1 MLFRMIKG
9 ALIRQKGKML
19 LIALTIALGASL
31 ATSMINVMLDV
42 RDKVNEELKR
52 YGANIVV
59 KPNDS
64 TLLNDIYSVEDG
76 AALKQ
81 SWLREDELG
90 KIKEIFWTFN
100 IRDFAPFLNVNV
112 KLNGDTNVKLV
123 GTWFNHHLSLATGE
137 ELDAGVRDLRSWWDI
152 SAGAWIDESK
162 PEALN
167 QVMIGAEL
175 ARNYGIQAGDTVTL
189 SGTDK
194 QKDVL
199 VYAVF
204 DSGDD
209 ADSEI
214 WAPLDL
220 VQELSGLEGC
230 VSNVEVS
237 ALTKPDDE
245 LSLRAAQN
253 PGGLSPTEWDTW
265 YCTAYVSAICYQIT
279 EVMTNSTA
287 NVVRQVAEGEG
298 AILSK
303 IELLMIM
310 ITALSLVGVALG
322 ISNLV
327 TASVMDRA
335 QEIGL
340 LKAIG
345 ANDKAITGTIM
356 AEILLTALAG
366 MVVGYFIGLSF
377 AEFIGHQVFDASI
390 SIKPMV
396 IPIVAAAIS
405 LVTVAGSL
413 PAIHMILKTDP
424 AVVLHGSK
432 A

>member
-112 KLNGDTNVKLV
+112 KLNGDTSVKLV

-175 ARNYGIQAGDTVTL
+175 ARN
-189 SGTDK
+189 
-194 QKDVL
+194 
-199 VYAVF
+199 
-204 DSGDD
+204 
-209 ADSEI
+209 
-214 WAPLDL
+214 
-220 VQELSGLEGC
+220 
-230 VSNVEVS
+230 
-237 ALTKPDDE
+237 
-245 LSLRAAQN
+245 
-253 PGGLSPTEWDTW
+253 
-265 YCTAYVSAICYQIT
+265 
-279 EVMTNSTA
+279 
-287 NVVRQVAEGEG
+287 
-298 AILSK
+298 
-303 IELLMIM
+303 
-310 ITALSLVGVALG
+310 
-322 ISNLV
+322 
-327 TASVMDRA
+327 
-335 QEIGL
+335 
-340 LKAIG
+340 
-345 ANDKAITGTIM
+345 
-356 AEILLTALAG
+356 
-366 MVVGYFIGLSF
+366 
-377 AEFIGHQVFDASI
+377 
-390 SIKPMV
+390 
-396 IPIVAAAIS
+396 
-405 LVTVAGSL
+405 
-413 PAIHMILKTDP
+413 
-424 AVVLHGSK
+424 
-432 A
+432 